1 MSIPT
6 RIRKTIDR
14 WKLYAQ
20 VSNLGVIARRYFVM
34 NAFDGVLTMLG
45 VIIGAHISGLEPGLE
60 PIVIIAA
67 GISCSMAMGISGFSG
82 AYMTEKAE
90 RNRELKLLERSMLKK
105 MENTIHQEASDFAS
119 VFIAIVDGV
128 SPAIAA
134 MCVISPYFAANLGLV
149 SLSMAFYSSIAATL
163 SILFVLGMYLAKV
176 SEENILRYGIK
187 MLIIGGFTAFMCA
200 LVVILIGSTV

>member
-1 MSIPT
+1 
-6 RIRKTIDR
+6 
-14 WKLYAQ
+14 
-20 VSNLGVIARRYFVM
+20 M

-67 GISCSMAMGISGFSG
+67 GMSCSMAMGISGFSG
-82 AYMTEKAE
+82 AYMTERAE
-90 RNRELKLLERSMLKK
+90 RNRELRLLEKSMLKK
-105 MENTIHQEASDFAS
+105 MDNTIHQEASDFAS

-149 SLSMAFYSSIAATL
+149 SLSTAFYSSIAATL
-163 SILFVLGMYLAKV
+163 AILFVLGLYLAKV

-200 LVVILIGSTV
+200 LVTILIGSTV